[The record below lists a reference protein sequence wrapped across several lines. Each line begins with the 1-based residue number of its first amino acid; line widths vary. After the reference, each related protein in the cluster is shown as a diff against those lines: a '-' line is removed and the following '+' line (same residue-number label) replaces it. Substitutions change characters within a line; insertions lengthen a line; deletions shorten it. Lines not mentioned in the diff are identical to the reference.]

1 MAAPILEVD
10 IQHPQPRHVARAVEV
25 LERGGIIAYP
35 TDTYYGLGCDLMS
48 KKAIER
54 LYQLKGRD
62 RKKPLSFLCPDLSD
76 VAKYAHVSNFAYRTM
91 KGLTPGAFTFILEA
105 TRVVPE
111 MMLSK
116 QKQVGIRVPAAP
128 LARALAA
135 GLGRP
140 LITTSASDDEGEP
153 LIDAKDIKEKLG
165 HGLDLILDGGVTLIE
180 PSTVVS
186 LIGDSLEVLRQG
198 KGRLDA

>member
-1 MAAPILEVD
+1 MAAPILAVD
-10 IQHPQPRHVARAVEV
+10 IAHPNPRHVARAVEV
-25 LERGGIIAYP
+25 LSRGGLIAYP

-62 RKKPLSFLCPDLSD
+62 KKKPLSFLCPDLSD

-105 TRVVPE
+105 TRLVPQ
-111 MMLSK
+111 MMMSK
-116 QKQVGIRVPAAP
+116 QKQVGIRVPDVA

-140 LITTSASDDEGEP
+140 LATTSASDEEGEP

-165 HGLDLILDGGVTLIE
+165 HGLELILDGGVTLIE

-186 LIGDSLEVLRQG
+186 LIGDSIEILRQG